1 MCLGIQFRWEISR
14 LCRGSS
20 RSQTMWGMSRDLVG
34 VVIGIAVGIEIEKSK
49 ATPMPIPIPMSSMI
63 LTYFPAL
70 RWIMQRI
77 IRSVQWLVLCV
88 FIIPPVAAAPS
99 KVEVRESNG
108 KYRLY
113 VDGKEFFVR
122 GAGCEFGNIEKL
134 GAHGA
139 NSFRT
144 WRAENGQESGQ
155 QILDRAQKSGL
166 KVLMGLEL
174 IPERRGFN
182 YDDPA
187 AVAGQFARAKA
198 EILKYK
204 DHPALLGWIIGNELN
219 LQAKNPKVWDAVNE
233 VATFIHQAD
242 PNHPATTATA
252 GISKQVV
259 DQIKARAK
267 VIDFLCVQFYGD
279 IVNLQKRLKDA
290 EWDGPYMVTEWGATG
305 HWEVASTQWKAPI
318 EETSAQKAKMFAER
332 YNKAIAADPFR
343 CLGSYVFLWGQKQ
356 ERTPTWYGM
365 FTDKGEEMETVDVM
379 HRIWTGEYPP
389 NRSPHVESISLN
401 GMSASQNIRLKAG
414 DKLTG
419 VVEATDPDGDKLSY
433 TFEIMPESTDLKTGG
448 DFETTPPIL
457 TSMVSA
463 KGSMELSAPAKEG
476 AYRLFFYVR
485 DGKGH
490 CGTGN
495 IPFFV
500 EK

>member
-1 MCLGIQFRWEISR
+1 MEKLIRPVLFVAIAALILPLGF
-14 LCRGSS
+14 
-20 RSQTMWGMSRDLVG
+20 
-34 VVIGIAVGIEIEKSK
+34 
-49 ATPMPIPIPMSSMI
+49 
-63 LTYFPAL
+63 
-70 RWIMQRI
+70 
-77 IRSVQWLVLCV
+77 
-88 FIIPPVAAAPS
+88 AAPS
-99 KVEVRESNG
+99 KVEVRQSNG

-122 GAGCEFGNIEKL
+122 GAGCEFGSIEKL
-134 GAHGA
+134 GQHGA

-144 WRAENGQESGQ
+144 WRAENGQQSGK

-182 YDDPA
+182 YDDAA
-187 AVAGQFARAKA
+187 AVATQFGRVKD

-219 LQAKNPKVWDAVNE
+219 LLAKNPKVWDAVNE
-233 VATFIHQAD
+233 VARFIHQAD
-242 PNHPATTATA
+242 PYHPAATATA
-252 GISKQVV
+252 GISKGVV
-259 DQIKARAK
+259 DQIRSRANAL
-267 VIDFLCVQFYGD
+267 DFLCVQFYGD

-290 EWDGPYMVTEWGATG
+290 QWEGPYMVTEWGATG

-318 EETSAQKAKMFAER
+318 EETSGQKAGRFAER
-332 YNKAIAADPFR
+332 YEKAIAADPLR

-365 FTDKGEEMETVDVM
+365 FTEKGEETETVDVM
-379 HRIWTGEYPP
+379 HKIWTGSYPK

-401 GMSASQNIRLKAG
+401 GLAADQSIRVKAADRLKGAI
-414 DKLTG
+414 
-419 VVEATDPDGDKLSY
+419 VASDPDGDRLSY

-448 DFETTPPIL
+448 DFETTPPIVA
-457 TSMVSA
+457 SVQSR
-463 KGSMELSAPAKEG
+463 KGSVELPVPAKEG
-476 AYRLFFYVR
+476 GYRLFFYVR

>member
-1 MCLGIQFRWEISR
+1 MH
-14 LCRGSS
+14 
-20 RSQTMWGMSRDLVG
+20 
-34 VVIGIAVGIEIEKSK
+34 
-49 ATPMPIPIPMSSMI
+49 
-63 LTYFPAL
+63 
-70 RWIMQRI
+70 RI
-77 IRSVQWLVLCV
+77 IRSLFFLGFAAIVVPLVL
-88 FIIPPVAAAPS
+88 AAPS

-134 GAHGA
+134 GQHGA

-144 WRAENGQESGQ
+144 WRAENGQQSGKQ
-155 QILDRAQKSGL
+155 VLDRAQKSGL

-174 IPERRGFN
+174 FPERKGFN

-187 AVAGQFARAKA
+187 AVAQQFARVKE

-219 LQAKNPKVWDAVNE
+219 LLAKNPKVWDAVNE
-233 VATFIHQAD
+233 VATFIHKAD

-252 GISKQVV
+252 GISKGVV
-259 DQIKARAK
+259 DLIKSRASA
-267 VIDFLCVQFYGD
+267 IDFLCVQFYGD

-290 EWDGPYMVTEWGATG
+290 QWDGPYMVTEWGATG

-318 EETSAQKAKMFAER
+318 EETSGQKAMRFAER
-332 YNKAIAADPFR
+332 YEKAIAADPLR

-365 FTDKGEEMETVDVM
+365 FTQKDEETETVDVM
-379 HRIWTGEYPP
+379 HKIWTGSYPK

-401 GMSASQNIRLKAG
+401 GLAANQSIRVKAG
-414 DKLTG
+414 DRLKG
-419 VVEATDPDGDKLSY
+419 AVVASDPDGDRLSY
-433 TFEIMPESTDLKTGG
+433 TYEIMPESTDLKTGG
-448 DFETTPPIL
+448 DFETTPLVL
-457 TSMVSA
+457 TSVQSRE
-463 KGSMELSAPAKEG
+463 GSIELNAPAKQG

-500 EK
+500 D

>member
-1 MCLGIQFRWEISR
+1 MRKVILSTII
-14 LCRGSS
+14 
-20 RSQTMWGMSRDLVG
+20 LVCAL
-34 VVIGIAVGIEIEKSK
+34 VMAAPAV
-49 ATPMPIPIPMSSMI
+49 
-63 LTYFPAL
+63 
-70 RWIMQRI
+70 
-77 IRSVQWLVLCV
+77 
-88 FIIPPVAAAPS
+88 AAPS
-99 KVEVRESNG
+99 KVEVRERNG
-108 KYRLY
+108 KHRLY
-113 VDGKEFFVR
+113 VDGKEFYVR
-122 GAGCEFGNIEKL
+122 GAGCEFGSIEKL
-134 GAHGA
+134 GEHGA

-144 WRAENGQESGQ
+144 WRVENGQQSGQ

-174 IPERRGFN
+174 YPERKGLN

-187 AVAGQFARAKA
+187 AVAGQFARVKS

-219 LQAKNPKVWDAVNE
+219 LQAKNPKVWDAVND
-233 VATFIHQAD
+233 VAKFIHEAD

-252 GISKQVV
+252 GISKNVV
-259 DQIKARAK
+259 EQIKSRAPAL
-267 VIDFLCVQFYGD
+267 DFLSVQFYGD

-290 EWDGPYMVTEWGATG
+290 QWDGPYMVTEWGATG

-318 EETSAQKAKMFAER
+318 EETSSQKAKRFAER
-332 YNKAIAADPFR
+332 YEKAIASDSQR

-365 FTDKGEEMETVDVM
+365 FTPQGEETETVDVM
-379 HRIWTGEYPP
+379 HKIWTGSYPP
-389 NRSPHVESISLN
+389 NRSPQIESISLN
-401 GMSASQNIRLKAG
+401 GLDADQNIRVKAG
-414 DKLTG
+414 EKMSG
-419 VVEATDPDGDKLSY
+419 VVAASDPDGDSLSY

-448 DFETTPPIL
+448 DFETTPPVVA
-457 TSMVSA
+457 SVKSSR
-463 KGSMELSAPAKEG
+463 GSIELAAPAKEG
-476 AYRLFFYVR
+476 AYRFFFYVR

>member
-1 MCLGIQFRWEISR
+1 MRKVTLSIAFLACAAFV
-14 LCRGSS
+14 SS
-20 RSQTMWGMSRDLVG
+20 P
-34 VVIGIAVGIEIEKSK
+34 VIAK
-49 ATPMPIPIPMSSMI
+49 
-63 LTYFPAL
+63 
-70 RWIMQRI
+70 
-77 IRSVQWLVLCV
+77 
-88 FIIPPVAAAPS
+88 PS
-99 KVEVRESNG
+99 KVELRESNG

-113 VDGKEFFVR
+113 VDGKEFYVR
-122 GAGCEFGNIEKL
+122 GAGCEFGSIEKL
-134 GAHGA
+134 GEHGA

-144 WRAENGQESGQ
+144 WRAENGQQSGQ

-182 YDDPA
+182 YDDPSV
-187 AVAGQFARAKA
+187 VAGQFARVKA

-219 LQAKNPKVWDAVNE
+219 LQAKNPKVWDAVDE
-233 VATFIHQAD
+233 VAKFIHQAD
-242 PNHPATTATA
+242 PSHPAATATA
-252 GISKQVV
+252 GISRSVV
-259 DQIKARAK
+259 EQIKSRASA
-267 VIDFLCVQFYGD
+267 IDFLCVQFYGD

-290 EWDGPYMVTEWGATG
+290 QWEGPYMVTEWGATG
-305 HWEVASTQWKAPI
+305 HWEVQSTQWKAPI
-318 EETSAQKAKMFAER
+318 EETSGQKAARFAER
-332 YNKAIAADPFR
+332 YEKAIAADPLR

-379 HRIWTGEYPP
+379 HKIWTGSYPS
-389 NRSPHVESISLN
+389 NRTPHVESISLN
-401 GMSASQNIRLKAG
+401 GLAANQNIRVKAG
-414 DKLTG
+414 DRLTG
-419 VVEATDPDGDKLSY
+419 VVAASDPDGDKLSY
-433 TFEIMPESTDLKTGG
+433 TYEIMPESTDLKTGG
-448 DFETTPPIL
+448 DFETTPPVL
-457 TSMVSA
+457 TSVRSD
-463 KGSMELSAPAKEG
+463 KGSIELPAPAKEG

>member
-1 MCLGIQFRWEISR
+1 MQK
-14 LCRGSS
+14 
-20 RSQTMWGMSRDLVG
+20 
-34 VVIGIAVGIEIEKSK
+34 VILSIAFLACAAV
-49 ATPMPIPIPMSSMI
+49 I
-63 LTYFPAL
+63 LPP
-70 RWIMQRI
+70 
-77 IRSVQWLVLCV
+77 CV
-88 FIIPPVAAAPS
+88 AAPS
-99 KVEVRESNG
+99 KVEVREDNG
-108 KYRLY
+108 KYRLF

-134 GAHGA
+134 GQHGA

-144 WRAENGQESGQ
+144 WRAENGQQSGKQ
-155 QILDRAQKSGL
+155 VLDRAQKSGL
-166 KVLMGLEL
+166 MVLMGLEL

-187 AVAGQFARAKA
+187 AVAGQFARVKE

-219 LQAKNPKVWDAVNE
+219 LLAKNPKVWDAVNE
-233 VATFIHQAD
+233 VAKFIHQAD
-242 PNHPATTATA
+242 PNHPAATATA
-252 GISKQVV
+252 GISRGVV
-259 DQIKARAK
+259 EQIKSRASA
-267 VIDFLCVQFYGD
+267 IDFLCVQFYGD

-290 EWDGPYMVTEWGATG
+290 QWDGPYIVTEWGATG

-318 EETSAQKAKMFAER
+318 EETSSQKAKMFAER
-332 YNKAIAADPFR
+332 YEKAIAADPLR

-365 FTDKGEEMETVDVM
+365 FTEKGEEMETVDVM
-379 HRIWTGEYPP
+379 HRIWTGNYPP

-401 GMSASQNIRLKAG
+401 GLGANQNIRVKAG
-414 DKLTG
+414 ERLSG
-419 VVEATDPDGDKLSY
+419 VVAASDPDGDKLGY

-448 DFETTPPIL
+448 DFETTPPVVA
-457 TSMVSA
+457 SVRSD
-463 KGSMELSAPAKEG
+463 KGSIELPAPAKEG